1 MFPQA
6 CDEVSGTDVTYYSVE
21 NYTKLAED
29 EVSLKKG
36 QFVEVVE
43 SPANN
48 PRWKVRFVSSD
59 TEPQIHEGWI
69 PSDVLKRQEEPR
81 RTRRNSDGSLCSS
94 EGKVIHRKHFVF
106 VRFLIMNIWYHVAV

>member
-1 MFPQA
+1 MFPQT

-29 EVSLKKG
+29 EVSVKKG

-48 PRWKVRFVSSD
+48 LRWKVRFINPDS
-59 TEPQIHEGWI
+59 EPQIQEGWI
-69 PSDVLKRQEEPR
+69 PSDVLRRQEEPR
-81 RTRRNSDGSLCSS
+81 RIRRNSDGSLCSS
-94 EGKVIHRKHFVF
+94 EGKAILRKQFIFVW
-106 VRFLIMNIWYHVAV
+106 FLL